1 MGLFRRKKADTAEL
15 ETHMPLHVLGWNEMR
30 MLDPRMSPE
39 DVLAAQRIA
48 ESAVRQS
55 DDVINGTLD
64 SPRVDAQLQVLIPG
78 LLPLGG
84 FPANPDEVAIDF
96 VTGWGVATAEEQ
108 NGLAAPGMISKAA
121 QMALSI
127 VRPSAE
133 TEGFAKAMWQFI
145 DLGYCANRLGLDPD
159 EALRQ
164 VHAATV

>member
-1 MGLFRRKKADTAEL
+1 
-15 ETHMPLHVLGWNEMR
+15 MPLRVLGWNEMR

-55 DDVINGTLD
+55 DDEISGTLGL
-64 SPRVDAQLQVLIPG
+64 PQVDALLRALIPG

-84 FPANPDEVAIDF
+84 FPGNPNEVAIDF

-133 TEGFAKAMWQFI
+133 TDGFAKGMWQFI
-145 DLGYCANRLGLDPD
+145 DLGYCANRLGLDPE
-159 EALRQ
+159 EALQR
-164 VHAATV
+164 VHAATA